1 MPAIIY
7 QVCDV
12 ITGEDIGTVT
22 GTELRVAAGRMPQSP
37 VFNSQLVEEYNT
49 SMERINAPERIRSM
63 IRR

>member
-1 MPAIIY
+1 
-7 QVCDV
+7 
-12 ITGEDIGTVT
+12 
-22 GTELRVAAGRMPQSP
+22 LRVAAGRMPQSP